1 MPDHRPAPLH
11 PLFSQK
17 TIARPVAISGVGIHT
32 GKLVH
37 LEIHPAP
44 EGTGVVF
51 RRTDS
56 GVEIPA
62 LASEVSSV
70 ELATSL
76 GRDDVTISTVEH
88 LLAAVRVCDL
98 DNLRIDLDGPEVPI
112 LDGSALPFLHL
123 LEAAG
128 VRWQGAPRRI
138 LAITS
143 PIVVELG
150 GKRIRASPFPGLRVS
165 YAIDFAVPAIGH
177 QEADLVVNRESFAR
191 ELAPARTF
199 ALLAEVEWLH
209 RRGLGLGGDLD
220 NCIVF
225 GPDGPTNTPLRF
237 ADEPVRHKALDVI
250 GDLALAGCP
259 VWAHVEVERGGHQV
273 HFSLLEALRERPGC
287 WTWMEG
293 AAPSVPAAPARLAA
307 PAALGWFDVPDSLA
321 DSLDAPCSDDSHA
334 AMASIASRGSHAS
347 HGSNGS
353 NGSEPAL
360 GANGGNGGHGGNT
373 ARDSNGATRTSR
385 PARGGAAS
393 AG

>member
-1 MPDHRPAPLH
+1 MPNHRPAPLH

-44 EGTGVVF
+44 EGTGIVF
-51 RRTDS
+51 RRTDRG

-88 LLAAVRVCDL
+88 LLAAVRVSDI

-112 LDGSALPFLHL
+112 LDGSALPYLHL

-143 PIVVELG
+143 PITVELG
-150 GKRIRASPFPGLRVS
+150 GKRIRASPYPGLRVS

-209 RRGLGLGGDLD
+209 RRGLGLGGDRD

-225 GPDGPTNTPLRF
+225 GPEGPTNTGLRF

-250 GDLALAGCP
+250 GDLALAGSP

-293 AAPSVPAAPARLAA
+293 MATPVAPAV
-307 PAALGWFDVPDSLA
+307 PAALGSFDLPGSLY
-321 DSLDAPCSDDSHA
+321 APGSN
-334 AMASIASRGSHAS
+334 GSHVS
-347 HGSNGS
+347 LGSNGS
-353 NGSEPAL
+353 NGSNGPHRSNDSDASEPAL
-360 GANGGNGGHGGNT
+360 GAHGGNGGRGG
-373 ARDSNGATRTSR
+373 ARESNGGAAR
-385 PARGGAAS
+385 PARPTRVGAAS
-393 AG
+393 TG

>member
-1 MPDHRPAPLH
+1 MPSLRPESHH
-11 PLFSQK
+11 PLFTQK
-17 TIARPVAISGVGIHT
+17 TIAHPVAVSGVGIHT
-32 GKLVH
+32 GKSIH
-37 LEIHPAP
+37 LELHPAP
-44 EGTGVVF
+44 VDTGIVF

-56 GVEIPA
+56 GGVEIPA

-88 LLAAVRVCDL
+88 LLAAVRVCDI
-98 DNLRIDLDGPEVPI
+98 DNLWIELNGPEVPI

-128 VRWQGAPRRI
+128 LRWQEAPRRI
-138 LAITS
+138 LAITA
-143 PIVVELG
+143 PITVELG

-199 ALLAEVEWLH
+199 ALLADVEWLH

-225 GPDGPTNTPLRF
+225 GPEGPTNTSLRF

-250 GDLALAGCP
+250 GDLALAGGP
-259 VWAHVEVERGGHQV
+259 IWAHIEVERGGHQV
-273 HFSLLEALRERPGC
+273 HFSLLEAMRERTAC

-293 AAPSVPAAPARLAA
+293 AEGMARSASPPL
-307 PAALGWFDVPDSLA
+307 
-321 DSLDAPCSDDSHA
+321 SDDSEMPSQGEGDGGGLIEA
-334 AMASIASRGSHAS
+334 LSPRRVLRTGGGKPGQVAPLLRRPSR
-347 HGSNGS
+347 
-353 NGSEPAL
+353 
-360 GANGGNGGHGGNT
+360 
-373 ARDSNGATRTSR
+373 
-385 PARGGAAS
+385 

>member
-1 MPDHRPAPLH
+1 MPNHRPAPLH

-44 EGTGVVF
+44 EGTGIVF

-56 GVEIPA
+56 GGVEIPA

-88 LLAAVRVCDL
+88 LLAAVRGCDV

-112 LDGSALPFLHL
+112 LDGSALPYLHL

-143 PIVVELG
+143 PITVELG
-150 GKRIRASPFPGLRVS
+150 GKRIRASPYPGLRVS

-209 RRGLGLGGDLD
+209 RRGLGLGGDRD

-225 GPDGPTNTPLRF
+225 GPEGPTNTGLRF

-250 GDLALAGCP
+250 GDLALAGSP

-273 HFSLLEALRERPGC
+273 HLSLLEALRERPGC

-293 AAPSVPAAPARLAA
+293 MPQATPAAAA
-307 PAALGWFDVPDSLA
+307 AHGSLEIPGSNGSHVPLG
-321 DSLDAPCSDDSHA
+321 SHA
-334 AMASIASRGSHAS
+334 SLGSNGSRGSNAS

-353 NGSEPAL
+353 PGSNTSEHAL
-360 GANGGNGGHGGNT
+360 GVHGGNGTGDSKGT
-373 ARDSNGATRTSR
+373 ARTAR
-385 PARGGAAS
+385 PARGGAVNV
-393 AG
+393 G

>member
-1 MPDHRPAPLH
+1 MDEPMPDHRPAPLH

-225 GPDGPTNTPLRF
+225 GPEGPTNTPLRF

-293 AAPSVPAAPARLAA
+293 VSPASPAAFGP
-307 PAALGWFDVPDSLA
+307 FDVPGT
-321 DSLDAPCSDDSHA
+321 LDAPGSNDSHVA
-334 AMASIASRGSHAS
+334 H
-347 HGSNGS
+347 GS

-360 GANGGNGGHGGNT
+360 GANGGHGGNN
-373 ARDSNGATRTSR
+373 ARDSNRAARPAR

>member
-1 MPDHRPAPLH
+1 MDDPMPNHRPAPLH

-44 EGTGVVF
+44 EGTGIVF
-51 RRTDS
+51 RRTDRG

-88 LLAAVRVCDL
+88 LLAAVRVCDV

-112 LDGSALPFLHL
+112 LDGSALPYLHL

-143 PIVVELG
+143 PITIELG
-150 GKRIRASPFPGLRVS
+150 GKRIRASPYPGLRVS

-209 RRGLGLGGDLD
+209 RRGLGLGGDAD

-225 GPDGPTNTPLRF
+225 GPDGPTNTGLRF

-250 GDLALAGCP
+250 GDLALAGSP

-273 HFSLLEALRERPGC
+273 HFSLLEALREGPGC

-293 AAPSVPAAPARLAA
+293 MATPVAPAV
-307 PAALGWFDVPDSLA
+307 PAALGSFDLPG
-321 DSLDAPCSDDSHA
+321 SLDAPGSN
-334 AMASIASRGSHAS
+334 GSHVS
-347 HGSNGS
+347 LGSNGS
-353 NGSEPAL
+353 NGANGPHRSNDSDASEPAL
-360 GANGGNGGHGGNT
+360 GAHGGNGGRGG
-373 ARDSNGATRTSR
+373 ARESNGGAAR
-385 PARGGAAS
+385 PARPTRVGAAS
-393 AG
+393 TG

>member
-1 MPDHRPAPLH
+1 MPDHRPAPLQSH
-11 PLFSQK
+11 SLFTQK
-17 TIARPVAISGVGIHT
+17 TISRPVAISGVGIHT
-32 GKLVH
+32 GKTVH
-37 LEIHPAP
+37 LQLHPAAP
-44 EGTGVVF
+44 GTGIVF

-56 GVEIPA
+56 GGVEIPA

-88 LLAAVRVCDL
+88 LLAAVRVCDI

-128 VRWQGAPRRI
+128 VRRQQAPRRI
-138 LAITS
+138 MAITS
-143 PIVVELG
+143 PITVELG

-177 QEADLVVNRESFAR
+177 QESDVVVSRETFAR

-199 ALLAEVEWLH
+199 ALLADVEWLH
-209 RRGLGLGGDLD
+209 RRGLGLGGDLE

-225 GPDGPTNTPLRF
+225 GPDGPTNTALRF

-259 VWAHVEVERGGHQV
+259 MWAHVEVERGGHQV

-293 AAPSVPAAPARLAA
+293 TYAGNAGAAGVHA
-307 PAALGWFDVPDSLA
+307 PAAAG
-321 DSLDAPCSDDSHA
+321 LDAPHAPHGPHGPHGITAPRASDAHDGHDAHDSDD
-334 AMASIASRGSHAS
+334 
-347 HGSNGS
+347 
-353 NGSEPAL
+353 AL
-360 GANGGNGGHGGNT
+360 DAH
-373 ARDSNGATRTSR
+373 DSDNALDEMI
-385 PARGGAAS
+385 S
-393 AG
+393 AGSVS